1 MSSGVVAEATR
12 RSGLVWV
19 DGQPVWH
26 VWHDGAA
33 WVVTGGLEQRLTVGP
48 TAVVD
53 VRSRDRQADLLVR
66 WVADVSD
73 VAPGSDEWEAVVPLL
88 RAARLHAPDGAAAP
102 ERWARESR
110 VLRLAPTGEE
120 LAIGEEER
128 VATTRAPGERPPA
141 DR

>member
-33 WVVTGGLEQRLTVGP
+33 WVVTGGLEQQLVVGE
-48 TAVVD
+48 TAVVE

-66 WVADVSD
+66 WVATVTPVEPAS
-73 VAPGSDEWEAVVPLL
+73 AQWEAVVPLL
-88 RAARLHAPDGAAAP
+88 RAARLHPPDGAAAP

-110 VLRLAPTGEE
+110 VLRLTPTGEE
-120 LAIGEEER
+120 LPVTDEER
-128 VATTRAPGERPPA
+128 VARTRSPGQR
-141 DR
+141 

>member
-26 VWHDGAA
+26 VWHDDAA
-33 WVVTGGLEQRLTVGP
+33 WVVTGGLEQRLVVGS

-66 WVADVSD
+66 WVAAVTE
-73 VAPGSDEWEAVVPLL
+73 VAPGSAAWDAVVPLL
-88 RAARLHAPDGAAAP
+88 RAARLHSPDGAAAP

-110 VLRLAPTGEE
+110 VLRLDPTGEE
-120 LAIGEEER
+120 LPVTDEER
-128 VATTRAPGERPPA
+128 VVTTRSPGQR
-141 DR
+141 

>member
-19 DGQPVWH
+19 DRQPVWH

-33 WVVTGGLEQRLTVGP
+33 WVVTGGLEQQLVVGD
-48 TAVVD
+48 TAVVE

-66 WVADVSD
+66 WVAS
-73 VAPGSDEWEAVVPLL
+73 VAAVEPGSGEWAAVVPLL

-110 VLRLAPTGEE
+110 VLRLTPTGEE
-120 LAIGEEER
+120 LPVTDEER
-128 VATTRAPGERPPA
+128 VVRTRSPGR
-141 DR
+141 R

>member
-33 WVVTGGLEQRLTVGP
+33 WVVTGGLEQRLEVGA

-66 WVADVSD
+66 WVAAVTE
-73 VAPGSDEWEAVVPLL
+73 VAPGSAEWAAVVPLL

-120 LAIGEEER
+120 LPVTDEER
-128 VATTRAPGERPPA
+128 VATTRSPGQRPA
-141 DR
+141 ARG